1 VTVVSRQRRD
11 DVYGFGC
18 GLGSGIVNVAFEPEA
33 FPTELKDRR
42 LPYVQF
48 DTPFVA
54 GEGRPPTIDGSIDP
68 EEWQD
73 AGHAVIHVGTA
84 QTQVIEYG

>member
-1 VTVVSRQRRD
+1 
-11 DVYGFGC
+11 
-18 GLGSGIVNVAFEPEA
+18 LGSGIVNVAFEPEA